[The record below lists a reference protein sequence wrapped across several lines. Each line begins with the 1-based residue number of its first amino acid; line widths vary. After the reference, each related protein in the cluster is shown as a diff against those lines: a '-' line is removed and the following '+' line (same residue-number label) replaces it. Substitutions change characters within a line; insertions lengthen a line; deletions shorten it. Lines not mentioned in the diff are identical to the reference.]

1 MLPAQ
6 TFKPKGPAF
15 IYQDGGDTISRD
27 KIVLA
32 SGQNLPSGAVLGVIT
47 AGGKFTQLNPAAS
60 NGSQVAA
67 GILWEATDAGAADTP
82 ATAVTRLQEVV
93 GTELVW
99 PAGITD
105 NQKATATGQLAALNI
120 IVRW

>member
-15 IYQDGGDTISRD
+15 LYQDGGDLIARD

-32 SGQNLPSGAVLGVIT
+32 SGQNLPPGAVMGLVT
-47 AGGKFTQLNPAAS
+47 ASGKFTQLNPTAS

-67 GILWEATDAGAADTP
+67 GILWEATDASAADTQ
-82 ATAVTRLQEVV
+82 ATAVTRLQEVI

-105 NQKATATGQLAALNI
+105 NQKATATVQLAALNI